1 MNYVPM
7 DIWIIY
13 LLCTDKITETDGGK
27 ANETEVES
35 VENNQRIHKEQQL
48 LVLPW
53 FEERYFHILKENP
66 DSHSEPIF

>member
-35 VENNQRIHKEQQL
+35 VE
-48 LVLPW
+48 VFPA
-53 FEERYFHILKENP
+53 F
-66 DSHSEPIF
+66 